1 MNESGRQPE
10 RRSEVRGRAPAERIA
25 WAREDATRTNAG
37 WVNDVAES
45 GIAFVTPARDRPS
58 PGELIELTFDPGG
71 PSPRHRLVRVARIA
85 PYDRFF
91 SVVGCRNNPAENRS
105 AKAL

>member
-1 MNESGRQPE
+1 MNKSGCQPE
-10 RRSEVRGRAPAERIA
+10 RRLEVRRRAPAERIS
-25 WAREDATRTNAG
+25 WAREDATGTNAG

-45 GIAFVTPARDRPS
+45 GIAFVTPSRDQPS
-58 PGELIELTFDPGG
+58 PGELIELTFNPRG

-91 SVVGCRNNPAENRS
+91 SVVGCRNKTAENRS
-105 AKAL
+105 ARTL